1 MALRHFTRSP
11 SNDRHQFLQPEHAA
25 RQVVCRP
32 AGERGMKERME
43 ERIENALAVAGLV
56 VVVALIVLFFW
67 L

>member
-1 MALRHFTRSP
+1 
-11 SNDRHQFLQPEHAA
+11 
-25 RQVVCRP
+25 
-32 AGERGMKERME
+32 MKERME